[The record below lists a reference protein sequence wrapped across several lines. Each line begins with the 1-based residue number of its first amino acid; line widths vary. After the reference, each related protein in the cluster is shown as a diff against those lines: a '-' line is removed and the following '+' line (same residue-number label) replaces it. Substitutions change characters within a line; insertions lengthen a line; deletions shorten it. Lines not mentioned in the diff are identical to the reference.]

1 LRAKERR
8 VNEEREGEGQGA
20 NESVDESEEGLDVLE
35 LPSSVFVGYV
45 VQEAMRLL
53 PPTAFISRT
62 CSRNVRYKDLKFAE
76 GTEVLVSPQ
85 LLHHHPSY
93 WAYATHFWPYR
104 WVPPS
109 LKWFFDEQT
118 IPYYHFGEAKSHF
131 KEELVRMVGSG
142 EANALNCAS
151 IPFGEGPRMCPAV
164 GEYLARSFIQTFMA
178 KATKRFMFHLEN
190 EEGPPQAGSF
200 TLSVRLKDLL
210 SEKEED
216 ALVSR
221 MRHQYSARPNPEED
235 FEFNRAFL
243 ENPLDPRR
251 PEKALK
257 RAKRL
262 ARMNRFF
269 QMTSPRNEF
278 VDVWFSKGL

>member
-1 LRAKERR
+1 MCI
-8 VNEEREGEGQGA
+8 
-20 NESVDESEEGLDVLE
+20 SVC
-35 LPSSVFVGYV
+35 
-45 VQEAMRLL
+45 VQ
-53 PPTAFISRT
+53 
-62 CSRNVRYKDLKFAE
+62 
-76 GTEVLVSPQ
+76 VLVSPQ

-178 KATKRFMFHLEN
+178 KATKRWGGLHV
-190 EEGPPQAGSF
+190 G
-200 TLSVRLKDLL
+200 V
-210 SEKEED
+210 
-216 ALVSR
+216 VW
-221 MRHQYSARPNPEED
+221 
-235 FEFNRAFL
+235 EFPSL
-243 ENPLDPRR
+243 P
-251 PEKALK
+251 
-257 RAKRL
+257 
-262 ARMNRFF
+262 
-269 QMTSPRNEF
+269 
-278 VDVWFSKGL
+278 